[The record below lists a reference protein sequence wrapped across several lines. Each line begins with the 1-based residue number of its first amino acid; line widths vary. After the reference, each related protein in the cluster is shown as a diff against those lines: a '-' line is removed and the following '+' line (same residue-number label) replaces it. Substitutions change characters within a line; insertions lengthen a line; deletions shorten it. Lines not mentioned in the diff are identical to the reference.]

1 MLSSNP
7 VSSEFYEKGGLK
19 NVNMTRQR
27 GKKKEIFMEA
37 SCVLGP
43 KLDDLCAFFF
53 KLNFQN
59 TMAEAL

>member
-43 KLDDLCAFFF
+43 KLDDLCAFF
-53 KLNFQN
+53 LN
-59 TMAEAL
+59 